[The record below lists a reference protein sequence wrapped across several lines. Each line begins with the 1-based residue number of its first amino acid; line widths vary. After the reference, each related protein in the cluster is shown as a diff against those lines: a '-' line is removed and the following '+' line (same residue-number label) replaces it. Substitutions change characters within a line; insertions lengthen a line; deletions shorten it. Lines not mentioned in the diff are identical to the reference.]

1 MTQKKI
7 RLIIGFMTLALVGLI
22 AFQAYWLGFM
32 LETKK
37 EQFASDVQDGLAQV
51 VRKLEKQELVMLAQR
66 HQTYETQQQKIKDLS
81 SKLAA
86 KSKPIYASQQ
96 QKIKEVSGKM
106 ALKSKSTAKNKRSMV
121 MEDVHP
127 EEAFISP
134 EGFNANSRGAI
145 HNEVRSDIMYVRK
158 SFLLPNGQIAEITE
172 EYRVDVDPEFET
184 QRRIQEEQ
192 QLAEMLSPRVLK
204 RDRAGANQFKIRKK
218 NLAAKQDSA
227 AIRADFVAKQ
237 EIDKVIQKTA
247 LAKEVFSDYLFKERP
262 IPQRVEPHYIDSL
275 LRKEFLAKNIQLN
288 YSFGIGPEAPK
299 QLDWIYTSNTSIK
312 KQAPQFMAGLFPNDL
327 HASGQFLHVYFPE
340 AIDFIWETMGVNL
353 LGSVLLLFIM
363 IGCFYI
369 AMMTIIR
376 QKKLA
381 EIKNDFINNMTHEFK
396 TPISTISL
404 ATQLIQEDV
413 NVVEN
418 ATIQRYLGIIK
429 DENVRLGQQVER
441 VLQTAQME
449 REEIVLKKKY
459 IDIHEL
465 IQQVIEMNQPM
476 LMARTGVIHAS
487 LLADSPMVLIDE
499 VHISNVLNNLI
510 DNAVKYS
517 TDAPFITIE
526 THVDSS
532 SFHIQVSDRGIG
544 MKKEVFAQVFE
555 PFYRVPTG
563 NVHNVKGF
571 GLGLSYV
578 KKIVE
583 AHGGQVLVKSQVGN
597 GSTFEIII
605 PHGN

>member
-1 MTQKKI
+1 VHFDKFVLSIFTFDMTQKKI

-51 VRKLEKQELVMLAQR
+51 VRKLEKQELVMLAER
-66 HQTYETQQQKIKDLS
+66 HKTFE
-81 SKLAA
+81 A
-86 KSKPIYASQQ
+86 QQ
-96 QKIKEVSGKM
+96 QKIKELSTKL
-106 ALKSKSTAKNKRSMV
+106 ASSKPKRPIAPAPA
-121 MEDVHP
+121 ETP
-127 EEAFISP
+127 IAENFIGP
-134 EGFNANSRGAI
+134 EGTARNQRGAI

-172 EYRVDVDPEFET
+172 QYQVDVDPDQEI
-184 QRRIQEEQ
+184 QRRMQEDQQLSELFTPKIQERQKSFRHRPFKNGKRKLLIKTQPNDE
-192 QLAEMLSPRVLK
+192 LAQKEV
-204 RDRAGANQFKIRKK
+204 
-218 NLAAKQDSA
+218 
-227 AIRADFVAKQ
+227 
-237 EIDKVIQKTA
+237 DKVIQKTA

-262 IPQRVEPHYIDSL
+262 IAQRVEPHYIDSL
-275 LRKEFLAKNIQLN
+275 LKKELSAKNIDLA
-288 YSFGIGPEAPK
+288 YTFGIGPALPK
-299 QLDWIYTSNTSIK
+299 QPQDWIFASSANIK
-312 KQAPQFMAGLFPNDL
+312 KQTPVFMASLFPNDL
-327 HASGQFLHVYFPE
+327 HASGQFLHVYFP
-340 AIDFIWETMGVNL
+340 DSMGFIWQTMGVNL
-353 LGSVLLLFIM
+353 LSSAILLLIM

-369 AMMTIIR
+369 AMMTIIK

-404 ATQLIQEDV
+404 ATQLIQEDTS
-413 NVVEN
+413 VVEN
-418 ATIQRYLGIIK
+418 GTIQRYLGIIK

-449 REEIVLKKKY
+449 REEIVLKKKTV
-459 IDIHEL
+459 DVNAL

-476 LMARTGVIHAS
+476 LMATQGTIQTAFTTES
-487 LLADSPMVLIDE
+487 ANAFIDE
-499 VHISNVLNNLI
+499 VHMSNVMNNLI

-517 TDAPFITIE
+517 TDAPVINIATF
-526 THVDSS
+526 VDDAG
-532 SFHIQVSDRGIG
+532 FHICVADEGIG
-544 MKKEVFAQVFE
+544 IQKEVLTQVFE
-555 PFYRVPTG
+555 PFYRVHTG

-583 AHGGQVLVKSQVGN
+583 AHGGNVYVNSQLGK
-597 GSTFEIII
+597 GSTFEMTI
-605 PHGN
+605 PYGN

>member
-7 RLIIGFMTLALVGLI
+7 RLIIGFMTLALVGLM

-66 HQTYETQQQKIKDLS
+66 QQTYETQQKKLKELS
-81 SKLAA
+81 AKLASE
-86 KSKPIYASQQ
+86 KHSEFVPPVSPDN
-96 QKIKEVSGKM
+96 KIAESFIG
-106 ALKSKSTAKNKRSMV
+106 
-121 MEDVHP
+121 P
-127 EEAFISP
+127 ESAPRNGIGSF
-134 EGFNANSRGAI
+134 

-158 SFLLPNGQIAEITE
+158 SFMLPNGQIAEITE
-172 EYRVDVDPEFET
+172 EYQVNVDPEQDI
-184 QRRIQEEQ
+184 QRRMHEDQ
-192 QLAEMLSPRVLK
+192 QLSDLLDGVPAKNKSINKHRERARAQNSLRKRAGLSPKNRRVIGK
-204 RDRAGANQFKIRKK
+204 AINQF
-218 NLAAKQDSA
+218 AKTE
-227 AIRADFVAKQ
+227 V
-237 EIDKVIQKTA
+237 DKLIQKTA

-262 IPQRVEPHYIDSL
+262 IAQRVEPHYIDSL
-275 LRKEFLAKNIQLN
+275 LRKELAAKNIDLA
-288 YSFGIGPEAPK
+288 YTFGIAPQAPK
-299 QLDWIYTSNTSIK
+299 QSKDWIFASNANIK
-312 KQAPQFMAGLFPNDL
+312 KQVPQFMASLYPNDL
-327 HASGQFLHVYFPE
+327 HASGQFLHVYFP
-340 AIDFIWETMGVNL
+340 DSLGFIWQTMGVNL
-353 LGSVLLLFIM
+353 LSSAILLLIM

-369 AMMTIIR
+369 AMMTILK

-404 ATQLIQEDV
+404 ATQLIQEDTS
-413 NVVEN
+413 VVDN
-418 ATIQRYLGIIK
+418 GTIQRYLGIIK

-449 REEIVLKKKY
+449 REEIVLKKKNV
-459 IDIHEL
+459 DVHAL

-476 LMARTGVIHAS
+476 LMANQGSIQTAFTS
-487 LLADSPMVLIDE
+487 DSANLHIDE
-499 VHISNVLNNLI
+499 VHMSNVMNNLI

-517 TDAPFITIE
+517 ADAPKISIT
-526 THVDSS
+526 TSVDDSGL
-532 SFHIQVSDRGIG
+532 HIQVSDQGIG
-544 MKKEVFAQVFE
+544 MQKEVLTQVFE

-583 AHGGQVLVKSQVGN
+583 AHGGSVHVKSQLGK
-597 GSTFEIII
+597 GSTFEITI
-605 PHGN
+605 PYGN

>member
-1 MTQKKI
+1 
-7 RLIIGFMTLALVGLI
+7 MTLALVGLI

-66 HQTYETQQQKIKDLS
+66 HKTYEIQQQKIKDLS

-86 KSKPIYASQQ
+86 KSNPINGSQQ
-96 QKIKEVSGKM
+96 QKIKELSRKL
-106 ALKSKSTAKNKRSMV
+106 AQKTKSKTKRPQLP
-121 MEDVHP
+121 EEGHP
-127 EEAFISP
+127 EEAFINP
-134 EGFNANSRGAI
+134 EGFNGNLRGAI

-172 EYRVDVDPEFET
+172 EYRVDVDPELEI
-184 QRRIQEEQ
+184 QRRLQEDQ
-192 QLAEMLSPRVLK
+192 QLAEILAPRIFK
-204 RDRAGANQFKIRKK
+204 RDRPNEKRVKK
-218 NLAAKQDSA
+218 RGKNRSNIEFKQDSTDQG
-227 AIRADFVAKQ
+227 ADLASKQ
-237 EIDKVIQKTA
+237 AFDKVVQKTA
-247 LAKEVFSDYLFKERP
+247 MAKEVLSDYLFKERP
-262 IPQRVEPHYIDSL
+262 IPQRVEPHFMDSL
-275 LRKEFLAKNIQLN
+275 LRKEFAAKNIQLN
-288 YSFGIGPEAPK
+288 YSFGIAPESPK
-299 QLDWIYTSNTSIK
+299 QPKDWIFASNANIK
-312 KQAPQFMAGLFPNDL
+312 KQAPQFMASLFPNDL
-327 HASGQFLHVYFPE
+327 HASGQFLHVYFP
-340 AIDFIWETMGVNL
+340 DSVSFIWQTMGVNL
-353 LGSVLLLFIM
+353 LGSAILLIIM

-369 AMMTIIR
+369 AMMTIIK

-404 ATQLIQEDV
+404 ATQLIQEDA

-418 ATIQRYLGIIK
+418 GTIQRYLGIIK

-449 REEIVLKKKY
+449 REEIVLKKKLF
-459 IDIHEL
+459 DIHEL
-465 IQQVIEMNQPM
+465 IQQVVEMNQPM
-476 LMARTGVIHAS
+476 LMARNGVIH
-487 LLADSPMVLIDE
+487 LALSAESPTILIDE

-517 TDAPFITIE
+517 SDAPLITIE
-526 THVDSS
+526 THADSS
-532 SFHIQVSDRGIG
+532 GFHVQVSDQGIG

-563 NVHNVKGF
+563 NIHNVKGF

-583 AHGGQVLVKSQVGN
+583 AHGGQVFVNSQLGK
-597 GSTFEIII
+597 GSTFEIIL
-605 PHGN
+605 PYGN

>member
-66 HQTYETQQQKIKDLS
+66 QQTYETQQKKLKELS
-81 SKLAA
+81 AKLASEKNPEFIPPPPPPNLEN
-86 KSKPIYASQQ
+86 KSAESFIGPEASPRN
-96 QKIKEVSGKM
+96 G
-106 ALKSKSTAKNKRSMV
+106 L
-121 MEDVHP
+121 
-127 EEAFISP
+127 
-134 EGFNANSRGAI
+134 GAI

-158 SFLLPNGQIAEITE
+158 SFMLPNGQIAEITE
-172 EYRVDVDPEFET
+172 EYQVNVDPEEDI
-184 QRRIQEEQ
+184 QRRLQEDQ
-192 QLAEMLSPRVLK
+192 QLSEMLNGVPIKNISLNMHKQRIRRAQKSLK
-204 RDRAGANQFKIRKK
+204 KRQELSKKDRRLIGKAINQFAKK
-218 NLAAKQDSA
+218 E
-227 AIRADFVAKQ
+227 V
-237 EIDKVIQKTA
+237 DKVIQKTA
-247 LAKEVFSDYLFKERP
+247 LAKEVLSDYLFKERP
-262 IPQRVEPHYIDSL
+262 IAQRVEPHYIDSL
-275 LRKEFLAKNIQLN
+275 LKKELSAKNIDLA
-288 YSFGIGPEAPK
+288 YTFGIAPK
-299 QLDWIYTSNTSIK
+299 TPQQSKDWIFASNANIK
-312 KQAPQFMAGLFPNDL
+312 KQTPVFMATLFPNDL
-327 HASGQFLHVYFPE
+327 HASGQFLHVYFP
-340 AIDFIWETMGVNL
+340 DSVSFIWQTMGVNL
-353 LGSVLLLFIM
+353 LGSAILLLIM

-369 AMMTIIR
+369 AMMTILK

-404 ATQLIQEDV
+404 ATQLIQEDTS
-413 NVVEN
+413 VVDN
-418 ATIQRYLGIIK
+418 GTIQRYLGIIK

-449 REEIVLKKKY
+449 REEIVLKKKNV
-459 IDIHEL
+459 DVHAL

-476 LMARTGVIHAS
+476 LMANNGVIQTSFSGESAN
-487 LLADSPMVLIDE
+487 LFIDE
-499 VHISNVLNNLI
+499 VHMSNVMNNLI

-517 TDAPFITIE
+517 SETPEINIMTIADE
-526 THVDSS
+526 SG
-532 SFHIQVSDRGIG
+532 FHIRVADKGIG
-544 MKKEVFAQVFE
+544 MRKEVLTQVFE

-583 AHGGQVLVKSQVGN
+583 AHGGNVHVESQLGK
-597 GSTFEIII
+597 GSTFEMTI
-605 PHGN
+605 PYGN

>member
-66 HQTYETQQQKIKDLS
+66 QQTYETQQKKLKELS
-81 SKLAA
+81 AKLASEKNPEFIPPPPPPNLEN
-86 KSKPIYASQQ
+86 KSAESFIGPEASPRN
-96 QKIKEVSGKM
+96 G
-106 ALKSKSTAKNKRSMV
+106 L
-121 MEDVHP
+121 
-127 EEAFISP
+127 
-134 EGFNANSRGAI
+134 GAI

-158 SFLLPNGQIAEITE
+158 SFMLPNGQIAEITE
-172 EYRVDVDPEFET
+172 EYQVNVDPEEDI
-184 QRRIQEEQ
+184 QRRLQEDQ
-192 QLAEMLSPRVLK
+192 QLSEMLNGVPTKNKSLNMHKQRIRRAKKSQQK
-204 RDRAGANQFKIRKK
+204 RQELSQKDRRLIGKAINQFAKK
-218 NLAAKQDSA
+218 E
-227 AIRADFVAKQ
+227 V
-237 EIDKVIQKTA
+237 DKVIQKTA
-247 LAKEVFSDYLFKERP
+247 LAKEVLSDYLFKERP
-262 IPQRVEPHYIDSL
+262 IAQRVEPHFIDSL
-275 LRKEFLAKNIQLN
+275 LKKELSAKNIDLA
-288 YSFGIGPEAPK
+288 YTFGIAPK
-299 QLDWIYTSNTSIK
+299 SPQQSKDWIFASNANIK
-312 KQAPQFMAGLFPNDL
+312 KQTPVFMASLFPNDL
-327 HASGQFLHVYFPE
+327 HASGQFLHVYFP
-340 AIDFIWETMGVNL
+340 DSVSFIWQTMGVNL
-353 LGSVLLLFIM
+353 LGSAILLLIM

-369 AMMTIIR
+369 AMMTILK

-404 ATQLIQEDV
+404 ATQLIQEDTS
-413 NVVEN
+413 VVDN
-418 ATIQRYLGIIK
+418 GTIQRYLGIIK

-449 REEIVLKKKY
+449 REEIVLKKKNV
-459 IDIHEL
+459 DVHAL

-476 LMARTGVIHAS
+476 LMANNGIIHTSFSAES
-487 LLADSPMVLIDE
+487 ANLFIDE
-499 VHISNVLNNLI
+499 VHMSNVMNNLI

-517 TDAPFITIE
+517 SETPEINIMTIADE
-526 THVDSS
+526 SG
-532 SFHIQVSDRGIG
+532 FHIRVADKGIG
-544 MKKEVFAQVFE
+544 MRKEVLTQVFE

-583 AHGGQVLVKSQVGN
+583 AHGGNVHVESQLGK
-597 GSTFEIII
+597 GSTFEMTI
-605 PHGN
+605 PYGN

>member
-7 RLIIGFMTLALVGLI
+7 RLIIGFMSLALVGLI

-51 VRKLEKQELVMLAQR
+51 VRKLEKQELVMLAER
-66 HQTYETQQQKIKDLS
+66 HKTYE
-81 SKLAA
+81 
-86 KSKPIYASQQ
+86 SQQ
-96 QKIKEVSGKM
+96 QKIKELS
-106 ALKSKSTAKNKRSMV
+106 AKLASIKPKKPLAPTPPIEQKNA
-121 MEDVHP
+121 D
-127 EEAFISP
+127 AFISP
-134 EGFNANSRGAI
+134 DGVTRNGMRSFQ
-145 HNEVRSDIMYVRK
+145 NEVRSDIMYVRK

-172 EYRVDVDPEFET
+172 EYRVDVDPELDL
-184 QRRIQEEQ
+184 QRRMQEDQ
-192 QLAEMLSPRVLK
+192 QLSDMLSGVPSNK
-204 RDRAGANQFKIRKK
+204 GKNIRKK
-218 NLAAKQDSA
+218 RFKRLNKLGQQSTEISPQEGLAKAKVNSQ
-227 AIRADFVAKQ
+227 VAK
-237 EIDKVIQKTA
+237 EEVDKVIQKTA

-262 IPQRVEPHYIDSL
+262 IAQRVEPHYIDSL
-275 LRKEFLAKNIQLN
+275 LRKELAAKNIELA
-288 YSFGIGPEAPK
+288 YTFGIASQSPK
-299 QLDWIYTSNTSIK
+299 QSKDWIFASNGNIK
-312 KQAPQFMAGLFPNDL
+312 KQAPQFMASLFPNDL
-327 HASGQFLHVYFPE
+327 HASGQFLHVYFP
-340 AIDFIWETMGVNL
+340 DSVSFIWQTMGVNL
-353 LGSVLLLFIM
+353 LGSGVLLLIM

-369 AMMTIIR
+369 AMVTILR

-404 ATQLIQEDV
+404 ATQLIQEDTS
-413 NVVEN
+413 VVDN
-418 ATIQRYLGIIK
+418 GTVQRYLGIIK

-449 REEIVLKKKY
+449 REEIVLKKKNV
-459 IDIHEL
+459 DVHAL

-476 LMARTGVIHAS
+476 LMAKNGSIQTAFTTES
-487 LLADSPMVLIDE
+487 ADIFIDE
-499 VHISNVLNNLI
+499 VHMSNVMNNLI

-517 TDAPFITIE
+517 SEAPVIMIE
-526 THVDSS
+526 TVSAAS
-532 SFHIQVSDRGIG
+532 GFQIQVSDQGIG
-544 MKKEVFAQVFE
+544 MQKEVLTQVFE

-583 AHGGQVLVKSQVGN
+583 AHGGQVHVKSQLGK
-597 GSTFEIII
+597 GSTFEITI
-605 PHGN
+605 PYGN

>member
-66 HQTYETQQQKIKDLS
+66 QQTYETQQKKLKELS
-81 SKLAA
+81 AKLASEKNPEFIPPPPPPNLEN
-86 KSKPIYASQQ
+86 KSAESFIGPEASPRN
-96 QKIKEVSGKM
+96 G
-106 ALKSKSTAKNKRSMV
+106 L
-121 MEDVHP
+121 
-127 EEAFISP
+127 
-134 EGFNANSRGAI
+134 GAI

-158 SFLLPNGQIAEITE
+158 SFMLPNGQIAEITE
-172 EYRVDVDPEFET
+172 EYQVNVDPEEDI
-184 QRRIQEEQ
+184 QRRLQEDQ
-192 QLAEMLSPRVLK
+192 QLSEILNGVPTTNKRLNMHKQRIRRAKKSQQKLQELSK
-204 RDRAGANQFKIRKK
+204 KDRRLIGKAINQFAKK
-218 NLAAKQDSA
+218 E
-227 AIRADFVAKQ
+227 V
-237 EIDKVIQKTA
+237 DKVIQKTA
-247 LAKEVFSDYLFKERP
+247 LAKEVLSDYLFKERP
-262 IPQRVEPHYIDSL
+262 IAQRVEPHYIDSL
-275 LRKEFLAKNIQLN
+275 LKKELSAKNIDLA
-288 YSFGIGPEAPK
+288 YTFGIAPK
-299 QLDWIYTSNTSIK
+299 TPQQSKDWIFASNANIK
-312 KQAPQFMAGLFPNDL
+312 KQTPVFMATLFPNDL
-327 HASGQFLHVYFPE
+327 HASGQFLHVYFP
-340 AIDFIWETMGVNL
+340 DSVSFIWQTMGVNL
-353 LGSVLLLFIM
+353 LGSAILLLIM

-369 AMMTIIR
+369 AMMTILK

-404 ATQLIQEDV
+404 ATQLIQEDTS
-413 NVVEN
+413 VVDN
-418 ATIQRYLGIIK
+418 GTIQRYLGIIK

-449 REEIVLKKKY
+449 REEIVLKKKNV
-459 IDIHEL
+459 DVHAL

-476 LMARTGVIHAS
+476 LMANNGVIQTSFSAES
-487 LLADSPMVLIDE
+487 ANLFIDE
-499 VHISNVLNNLI
+499 VHMSNVMNNLI

-517 TDAPFITIE
+517 SE
-526 THVDSS
+526 TPEINIMTTADESG
-532 SFHIQVSDRGIG
+532 FHIRVADKGIG
-544 MKKEVFAQVFE
+544 MRKEVLTQVFE

-583 AHGGQVLVKSQVGN
+583 AHGGNVQVESQLGK
-597 GSTFEIII
+597 GSTFEMTI
-605 PHGN
+605 PYGN

>member
-32 LETKK
+32 LETKR

-66 HQTYETQQQKIKDLS
+66 QQTYETQQKKLKELS
-81 SKLAA
+81 AKLASE
-86 KSKPIYASQQ
+86 K
-96 QKIKEVSGKM
+96 
-106 ALKSKSTAKNKRSMV
+106 
-121 MEDVHP
+121 HP
-127 EEAFISP
+127 EFIPPPPNLENKSAESFIGP
-134 EGFNANSRGAI
+134 EGSPRNGLAAFQ
-145 HNEVRSDIMYVRK
+145 NEVRSDIMYVRK

-172 EYRVDVDPEFET
+172 EYRVDIDPEQDL
-184 QRRIQEEQ
+184 QRRMQEDQ
-192 QLAEMLSPRVLK
+192 QLSDMLSGVPAKKRVNIN
-204 RDRAGANQFKIRKK
+204 RQRIARARKALRKEKKLFRKNELAKVQVINQ
-218 NLAAKQDSA
+218 AAKKE
-227 AIRADFVAKQ
+227 V
-237 EIDKVIQKTA
+237 DKVIQKTA
-247 LAKEVFSDYLFKERP
+247 LAKEVLSDYLFKERP
-262 IPQRVEPHYIDSL
+262 IAQRVEPHYIDSL
-275 LRKEFLAKNIQLN
+275 LRKELSAKNIDLA
-288 YSFGIGPEAPK
+288 YTFGIASQSPK
-299 QLDWIYTSNTSIK
+299 QSKDWIFASNASIK
-312 KQAPQFMAGLFPNDL
+312 KQAPQFMASLFPNDL
-327 HASGQFLHVYFPE
+327 HASGQFLHVYFP
-340 AIDFIWETMGVNL
+340 DSVSFIWQTMGVNL
-353 LGSVLLLFIM
+353 LGSAILLLIM

-369 AMMTIIR
+369 AMMTILK

-404 ATQLIQEDV
+404 ATQLIQEDTSV
-413 NVVEN
+413 LDNG
-418 ATIQRYLGIIK
+418 TIQRYLGIIK

-449 REEIVLKKKY
+449 REEIVLKKKNV
-459 IDIHEL
+459 DVHAL

-476 LMARTGVIHAS
+476 LMANHGVIQTSFSAES
-487 LLADSPMVLIDE
+487 ANLFIDE
-499 VHISNVLNNLI
+499 VHMSNVMNNLI

-517 TDAPFITIE
+517 SE
-526 THVDSS
+526 TPEINIMTTADESG
-532 SFHIQVSDRGIG
+532 FHIRVADKGIG
-544 MKKEVFAQVFE
+544 MRKEVLTQVFE

-583 AHGGQVLVKSQVGN
+583 AHGGNVHVNSQLGK
-597 GSTFEIII
+597 GSTFEMTI
-605 PHGN
+605 PYGN

>member
-37 EQFASDVQDGLAQV
+37 EQFASDVQDGLVQV

-66 HQTYETQQQKIKDLS
+66 QQTYETQQKKLKELS
-81 SKLAA
+81 AKLASEKNPEFIPPPPPPNLEN
-86 KSKPIYASQQ
+86 KSAESFIGPEASPRN
-96 QKIKEVSGKM
+96 G
-106 ALKSKSTAKNKRSMV
+106 L
-121 MEDVHP
+121 
-127 EEAFISP
+127 
-134 EGFNANSRGAI
+134 GAI

-158 SFLLPNGQIAEITE
+158 SFMLPNGQIAEITE
-172 EYRVDVDPEFET
+172 EYQVNVDPEEDI
-184 QRRIQEEQ
+184 QRRLQEDQ
-192 QLAEMLSPRVLK
+192 QLSEMLNGVPIKNKSLNMHKQRIRRAQKSLK
-204 RDRAGANQFKIRKK
+204 KRQELSKKDRRLIGKAINQFAKK
-218 NLAAKQDSA
+218 E
-227 AIRADFVAKQ
+227 V
-237 EIDKVIQKTA
+237 DKVIQKTA
-247 LAKEVFSDYLFKERP
+247 LAKEVLSDYLFKERP
-262 IPQRVEPHYIDSL
+262 IAQRVEPHYIDSL
-275 LRKEFLAKNIQLN
+275 LKKELSAKNIDLA
-288 YSFGIGPEAPK
+288 YTFGIAPK
-299 QLDWIYTSNTSIK
+299 TPQQSKDWIFASNANIK
-312 KQAPQFMAGLFPNDL
+312 KQTPVFMATLFPNDL
-327 HASGQFLHVYFPE
+327 HASGQFLHVYFP
-340 AIDFIWETMGVNL
+340 DSVSFIWQTMGVNL
-353 LGSVLLLFIM
+353 LGSAILLLIM

-369 AMMTIIR
+369 AMMTILK

-404 ATQLIQEDV
+404 ATQLIQEDTS
-413 NVVEN
+413 VVDN
-418 ATIQRYLGIIK
+418 GTIQRYLGIIK

-449 REEIVLKKKY
+449 REEIVLKKKNV
-459 IDIHEL
+459 DVHAL

-476 LMARTGVIHAS
+476 LMANNGVIQTSFSGESAN
-487 LLADSPMVLIDE
+487 LFIDE
-499 VHISNVLNNLI
+499 VHMSNVMNNLI

-517 TDAPFITIE
+517 SETPEINIMTIADE
-526 THVDSS
+526 SG
-532 SFHIQVSDRGIG
+532 FHIRVADKGIG
-544 MKKEVFAQVFE
+544 MRKEVLTQVFE

-583 AHGGQVLVKSQVGN
+583 AHGGNVHVESQLGK
-597 GSTFEIII
+597 GSTFEMTI
-605 PHGN
+605 PYGN